1 MTNPTGALEIRT
13 SSAASPQSSQI
24 RRSDSSKWMN
34 MEATG
39 VECHE
44 CKCSIDHSRNRSR
57 RYSVGDDPSFSS
69 AVGVCED
76 AGAPPVADRGGSTAP
91 PTAGCPALAVTGG
104 ELADAIV
111 ATGTERKAPTSRPL
125 SVRLTSLLSL

>member
-13 SSAASPQSSQI
+13 SCVASPQSSQI

-34 MEATG
+34 TEAPG
-39 VECHE
+39 VECHD
-44 CKCSIDHSRNRSR
+44 CKCEIDHSRSRSR

-69 AVGVCED
+69 TVGVCDD
-76 AGAPPVADRGGSTAP
+76 AGAPPGAVRGGSTAP
-91 PTAGCPALAVTGG
+91 PTTGCPVLAVTGG

-111 ATGTERKAPTSRPL
+111 ATGAERKAPTSRPL
-125 SVRLTSLLSL
+125 SVRRTSLLSL